1 MKRTIWCAGLL
12 AILVIGCSDL
22 EGPSTEIPQL
32 ASADS
37 AERPVAASNDEDFK
51 TSNMVGRVWFD
62 IEFDVGPTL
71 KPNEPIQIDVTYA
84 ANFATDAADLRITL
98 PEVESAK
105 LSA

>member
-1 MKRTIWCAGLL
+1 
-12 AILVIGCSDL
+12 
-22 EGPSTEIPQL
+22 
-32 ASADS
+32 
-37 AERPVAASNDEDFK
+37 
-51 TSNMVGRVWFD
+51 MVGRVWFD